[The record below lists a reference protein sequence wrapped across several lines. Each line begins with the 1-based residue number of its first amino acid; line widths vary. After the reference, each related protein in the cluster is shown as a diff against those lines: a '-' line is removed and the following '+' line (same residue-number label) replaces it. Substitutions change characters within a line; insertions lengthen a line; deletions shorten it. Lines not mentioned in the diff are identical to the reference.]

1 MAKIKES
8 ELKKLK
14 EQEEKKAAILHDLGI
29 LQVQI
34 HSLNHMYSD
43 LMIEQNDYKKII
55 EDNYGKV
62 NINLDDGSY
71 EKAKD

>member
-1 MAKIKES
+1 
-8 ELKKLK
+8 
-14 EQEEKKAAILHDLGI
+14 
-29 LQVQI
+29 
-34 HSLNHMYSD
+34 MYSD

-71 EKAKD
+71 EKAED